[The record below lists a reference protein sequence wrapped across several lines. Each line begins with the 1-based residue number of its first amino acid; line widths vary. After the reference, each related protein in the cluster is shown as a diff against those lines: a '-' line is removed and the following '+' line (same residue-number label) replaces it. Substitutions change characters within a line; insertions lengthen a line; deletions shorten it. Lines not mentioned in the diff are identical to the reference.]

1 MRFLP
6 VLAKLAFAA
15 LAIALAIGG
24 VAALGTRIGLWDAY
38 NGLWRIF
45 PWAVLAGAL
54 SFVLS
59 LLWAVLALFLNVGRA
74 ARYGAIA
81 LIGSIAFLYTPVN
94 DVVMLRTLPPIHD
107 VSSDVMNAPQFKA
120 LLPERKSAD
129 TPASYEGPLTLDYQ
143 GKRTTVSALQ
153 KKYYAWV
160 KPIAILTKVPVL
172 YWRAFFAVKR
182 MGWHLVGFDPVAG
195 TIECTD
201 TSFWFGFTDDIVIR
215 VIKSGEGARLDIR
228 SKSRLAGP
236 DMGVNAYRIRS
247 YVKELARR

>member
-24 VAALGTRIGLWDAY
+24 AAALGTRVGLWDPY

-54 SFVLS
+54 SFVLA
-59 LLWAVLALFLNVGRA
+59 LLVAVLALFLNQGRNA
-74 ARYGAIA
+74 SYGAIA
-81 LIGSIAFLYTPVN
+81 LVGAIAFLYTPVN
-94 DVVMLRTLPPIHD
+94 DVVMLRTMPPIHD
-107 VSSDVMNAPQFKA
+107 ISSDVMNPPQFKA
-120 LLPERKSAD
+120 LLPLRRSAD
-129 TPASYEGPLTLDYQ
+129 TPARYEGPLTLNYD

-153 KKYYAWV
+153 KKYYGFIR
-160 KPIAILTKVPVL
+160 PIAILTKVPVL
-172 YWRAFFAVKR
+172 YWRAFFAMKR
-182 MGWHLVGFDPVAG
+182 MGWHLVAFDPAQG

-215 VIKSGEGARLDIR
+215 VTKSGEGARLDIR

-236 DMGVNAYRIRS
+236 DMGVNAFRIKA

>member
-1 MRFLP
+1 MRFMP

-24 VAALGTRIGLWDAY
+24 AAALGTRVGLWDPY

-54 SFVLS
+54 SFVLAF
-59 LLWAVLALFLNVGRA
+59 LWAVLALFLNQGRA
-74 ARYGAIA
+74 SGYGAIA
-81 LIGSIAFLYTPVN
+81 LVGSIAFLYTPVN
-94 DVVMLRTLPPIHD
+94 DVVMLRTMPPIHD
-107 VSSDVMNAPQFKA
+107 ISSDVMNPPQFKA
-120 LLPERKSAD
+120 LLPLRKSAD
-129 TPASYEGPLTLDYQ
+129 TPASYEGPLTLNYD

-153 KKYYAWV
+153 KKYYGFIR
-160 KPIAILTKVPVL
+160 PIAILTKVPVL
-172 YWRAFFAVKR
+172 YWRAFFAMKR
-182 MGWHLVGFDPVAG
+182 MGWNLVAFDADAG

-201 TSFWFGFTDDIVIR
+201 TSFWFGFTDDVVIR

-236 DMGVNAYRIRS
+236 DMGVNAFRIKA
-247 YVKELARR
+247 YVKALARR

>member
-15 LAIALAIGG
+15 LAIALVIGG
-24 VAALGTRIGLWDAY
+24 AAALGTRVGVWDPY

-54 SFVLS
+54 SFILALV
-59 LLWAVLALFLNVGRA
+59 WAVLALFLNVGRS
-74 ARYGAIA
+74 ARYGAVA
-81 LIGSIAFLYTPVN
+81 LIGSIAFLYTPI
-94 DVVMLRTLPPIHD
+94 DGLVMLKTMPPIHD
-107 VSSDVMNAPQFKA
+107 ISSDVMNPPQFKA
-120 LLPERKSAD
+120 LLPLRKSAD
-129 TPASYEGPLTLDYQ
+129 TPASYEGPLTLTYD

-153 KKYYAWV
+153 KKYYNFIR
-160 KPIAILTKVPVL
+160 PIAILTKVPVL

-182 MGWHLVGFDPVAG
+182 MGWNLVGFDPEAG

-201 TSFWFGFTDDIVIR
+201 TSFWFGNTYDIVIR
-215 VIKSGEGARLDIR
+215 VVKSGEGARLDIR

-236 DMGVNAYRIRS
+236 DMGVNAFRIKA